1 LRIHL
6 TLICSRVCS
15 LRSSHHRFG
24 ACEPWFPRY
33 AGAATA
39 TSLVQSKAFVHGL
52 LQRLVARH
60 GGDTGW
66 YTAGRCVLFM
76 RSPRLM
82 QLLYDRVHAAN
93 TLQRWYRSV
102 LRRRW
107 WRPPSNAPH
116 PQRPVVECSQRAES
130 GPVESA
136 GCSGGVGAQ
145 RQQTAT
151 NERTML
157 QTMVSKKEV
166 ELAAA
171 EARAMM
177 ERVRPSTGGIGS
189 QQHGEEALQ
198 RQGALSEYTRALER
212 QLEGMQRAVGMD
224 WTDTDVRVEFWK
236 SEARAARATANVL
249 LSTAVES
256 MTVKLHQRVAELNS
270 RVA

>member
-1 LRIHL
+1 VV
-6 TLICSRVCS
+6 TVCY
-15 LRSSHHRFG
+15 LRSSPTQRCFG
-24 ACEPWFPRY
+24 ACEMWFPRY

-52 LQRLVARH
+52 LQQLVARH

-76 RSPRLM
+76 RSPRLL

-102 LRRRW
+102 LRRRRW
-107 WRPPSNAPH
+107 SPPSNAPQL
-116 PQRPVVECSQRAES
+116 QRPVVESGFSARCERAER
-130 GPVESA
+130 GPMESA
-136 GCSGGVGAQ
+136 RLSGRVGAQ
-145 RQQTAT
+145 MQQTAT
-151 NERTML
+151 HERTML
-157 QTMVSKKEV
+157 QTMVSKNEV

-177 ERVRPSTGGIGS
+177 ERARRSIGGIGA

-212 QLEGMQRAVGMD
+212 QLEGVQRAVGMD
-224 WTDTDVRVEFWK
+224 WTDSDARVEFWK
-236 SEARAARATANVL
+236 SEARAARVTANVL

-256 MTVKLHQRVAELNS
+256 MTVKLHQRAAELNS